1 MASKKKPGATR
12 AKKAAP
18 GGSGGPLVAKVA
30 LEPAVEFYGALTD
43 SDGNVTEHIWPDPLV
58 ILPHG
63 FALDPTCSR
72 CYATLPHYMRALG
85 ICGDCLAASQEDVRS
100 IPGARYGR

>member
-1 MASKKKPGATR
+1 MVSKKKPGGTR

-18 GGSGGPLVAKVA
+18 GGSGSPLIAKP
-30 LEPAVEFYGALTD
+30 LPEPVPVVL
-43 SDGNVTEHIWPDPLV
+43 
-58 ILPHG
+58 LPHG

-72 CYATLPHYMRALG
+72 CYATLSHYMRALG
-85 ICGDCLAASQEDVRS
+85 ICGDCLAVSQEDVRS